1 MAPATVLTAQAVADL
16 VGGRLLGDGGVRLS
30 AVAPLDRA
38 GPSSI
43 SFATSARYRSAL
55 ATTGADAVLV
65 TEDLVTSAPERA
77 ARIVVVDPAR
87 AIAVVTAAL
96 FPVAATQ
103 PNIDPTARLGPGV
116 TLAADVVIGPWAVLG
131 AGASL
136 GARTCLGPGVVL
148 GDGVSLGADC
158 NLGAHVVCEAGTSI
172 GDRVCIKAGSVVGGT
187 GFGFLSDATGHRRVP
202 HVGRCVVEDDVEIG
216 ANCTIDR
223 GSVDDTVLGA
233 GSKLDNQVHI
243 GHNVRVGRHCLLMGG
258 VMIGGSTRLGNGVII
273 GGRAAL
279 KDHLDIGDGARVG
292 AMSPLGQD
300 VPAGGAVSGFVAR
313 NHREIL
319 RAQAA
324 TGRLARIIGD
334 LEKLIESHARDA

>member
-43 SFATSARYRSAL
+43 SFATSARYRAAL
-55 ATTGADAVLV
+55 STTGADAVLV
-65 TEDLVTSAPERA
+65 TEDLVPSAPERA
-77 ARIVVVDPAR
+77 VRIVVVDPAR

-172 GDRVCIKAGSVVGGT
+172 GDRAKRSAAVP
-187 GFGFLSDATGHRRVP
+187 HRRSF
-202 HVGRCVVEDDVEIG
+202 R
-216 ANCTIDR
+216 
-223 GSVDDTVLGA
+223 S
-233 GSKLDNQVHI
+233 
-243 GHNVRVGRHCLLMGG
+243 
-258 VMIGGSTRLGNGVII
+258 
-273 GGRAAL
+273 
-279 KDHLDIGDGARVG
+279 
-292 AMSPLGQD
+292 
-300 VPAGGAVSGFVAR
+300 
-313 NHREIL
+313 
-319 RAQAA
+319 
-324 TGRLARIIGD
+324 
-334 LEKLIESHARDA
+334 

>member
-1 MAPATVLTAQAVADL
+1 MRRRRVGSDGVL
-16 VGGRLLGDGGVRLS
+16 GLS
-30 AVAPLDRA
+30 LPMHRRFQIALYEAWCA
-38 GPSSI
+38 GPG
-43 SFATSARYRSAL
+43 RPRL
-55 ATTGADAVLV
+55 
-65 TEDLVTSAPERA
+65 
-77 ARIVVVDPAR
+77 DPAR
-87 AIAVVTAAL
+87 ITGSGIVVRRLRGSQRQGWMKRGKSIDGWTAL
-96 FPVAATQ
+96 TQ

-187 GFGFLSDATGHRRVP
+187 GFVFLSDATGHRRVP

-273 GGRAAL
+273 GGRL
-279 KDHLDIGDGARVG
+279 RKRDGVV
-292 AMSPLGQD
+292 LGVDQ
-300 VPAGGAVSGFVAR
+300 AK
-313 NHREIL
+313 L
-319 RAQAA
+319 RAATDESLAYLFNA
-324 TGRLARIIGD
+324 TGYRSSPF
-334 LEKLIESHARDA
+334 EESVPPLST